1 MIMSNDKL
9 SAIYIMFA
17 EFLLILGA
25 GASVIEKL
33 EASLCYRNGFLK
45 APESLCDFL

>member
-33 EASLCYRNGFLK
+33 DSSLCYRSGFLK
-45 APESLCDFL
+45 ALESLCDFL

>member
-1 MIMSNDKL
+1 MIMSIDKL
-9 SAIYIMFA
+9 SVICIIFA

-33 EASLCYRNGFLK
+33 EASLCYRSGFLK
-45 APESLCDFL
+45 ALESLCDFL